1 MFENVKH
8 LFHQNSI
15 QNCYCIYLKKN
26 GENYDSNF
34 ISFGKSH
41 WSNDEDLSGD
51 HIFRLM
57 SMSKPITAVAAMQ
70 LVEKGKL
77 SLDSPAED
85 VLPELAEIPVLTS
98 EKKLVKQSKSITL
111 RHLMSHTSGFA
122 YNSLLMIT
130 SKKIRELSTLMKLN
144 LLMKGII
151 TYVYPFSKGPRLFEA
166 GTDFKYGTGLGF
178 VGLMIEK
185 VSGMSLE
192 EYCKEN
198 IFDPLGMQNTFFTI
212 PKEKKA
218 KIVPLG
224 IRQGRR
230 SMNIRKM
237 PFKGQPYL
245 RFWRKSYYGGTEI
258 FSSPNDFSK
267 FIQCLMNKG
276 SYGGKN
282 IISSKSFNEM
292 IKPGDFDQMFERD
305 DSYNFIMG
313 ENGRLK
319 NKMNR
324 YGLGLTISF
333 DPNDSRPV
341 GSIAHGGAAC
351 TFFSFN
357 LEMQKAALI
366 FSNFYPY
373 NDPEWYEMVVAL
385 EKEVYST

>member
-1 MFENVKH
+1 MFEKIRKLFDENSVK
-8 LFHQNSI
+8 
-15 QNCYCIYLKKN
+15 NCHFIYLKKN
-26 GENYDSNF
+26 GDDFETNS

-41 WSNDEDLSGD
+41 WSNDDDLNGD

-57 SMSKPITAVAAMQ
+57 SMSKPITAIAAMQ

-77 SLDSPAED
+77 NLDSPAEE
-85 VLPELAEIPVLTS
+85 VLPELEKIPVLNADN
-98 EKKLVKQSKSITL
+98 KLVKQSKSITL

-122 YNSLLMIT
+122 YNSLMMIT
-130 SKKIRELSTLMKLN
+130 SKKFRNLSTFMKLN
-144 LLMKGII
+144 LFIRGIV
-151 TYVYPFSKGPRLFEA
+151 TYIYPFSKGPRLFEA
-166 GTDFKYGTGLGF
+166 GSNFKYGTGLGF
-178 VGLMIEK
+178 VGMMIEK
-185 VSGMSLE
+185 VTGQTLE

-198 IFDPLGMQNTFFTI
+198 IFDPLDMKNTFFTI
-212 PKEKKA
+212 PRGKKHQ
-218 KIVPLG
+218 IVPLG
-224 IRQGRR
+224 IRQGKR
-230 SMNIRKM
+230 SRVIRKM

-258 FSSPNDFSK
+258 FSSPNDFAK
-267 FIQCLMNKG
+267 FVKCLMNKG
-276 SYGGKN
+276 LYEEKK
-282 IISSKSFNEM
+282 IISESSFNEM

-305 DSYNFIMG
+305 DNYNFLMG

-357 LEMQKAALI
+357 LDRQKAALI

-373 NDPEWYEMVVAL
+373 NDKEWYDMVVAF
-385 EKEVYST
+385 EKEVYA

>member
-1 MFENVKH
+1 MFEKIRRLFDENSVK
-8 LFHQNSI
+8 
-15 QNCYCIYLKKN
+15 NCHFIYLKKN
-26 GENYDSNF
+26 GDDFETNS

-41 WSNDEDLSGD
+41 WSNDDDLNGD

-57 SMSKPITAVAAMQ
+57 SMSKPITAIAAMQ

-77 SLDSPAED
+77 NLDSPAEE
-85 VLPELAEIPVLTS
+85 VLPELEKIPVLNADN
-98 EKKLVKQSKSITL
+98 KLVKQSKSITL

-122 YNSLLMIT
+122 YNSLMMIT
-130 SKKIRELSTLMKLN
+130 SKKFRNLSTFMKLN
-144 LLMKGII
+144 LFIRGIV
-151 TYVYPFSKGPRLFEA
+151 TYIYPFSKGPRLFEA
-166 GTDFKYGTGLGF
+166 GSNFKYGTGLGF
-178 VGLMIEK
+178 VGMMIEK
-185 VSGMSLE
+185 VTGQTLE

-198 IFDPLGMQNTFFTI
+198 IFDPLDMKNTFFTI
-212 PKEKKA
+212 PRGKKHQ
-218 KIVPLG
+218 IVPLG
-224 IRQGRR
+224 IRQGKR
-230 SMNIRKM
+230 SRVIRKM

-258 FSSPNDFSK
+258 FSSPNDFAK
-267 FIQCLMNKG
+267 FVKCLMNKG
-276 SYGGKN
+276 LYEEKK
-282 IISSKSFNEM
+282 IISESSFNEM

-305 DSYNFIMG
+305 DNYNFLMG

-357 LEMQKAALI
+357 LDRHKAALI

-373 NDPEWYEMVVAL
+373 NDKEWYDMVVAF
-385 EKEVYST
+385 EKEVYA

>member
-1 MFENVKH
+1 MFEKIRKLFDENSVK
-8 LFHQNSI
+8 
-15 QNCYCIYLKKN
+15 NCHFIYLKKN
-26 GENYDSNF
+26 GDDFETNS

-41 WSNDEDLSGD
+41 WSNDDDLNGD

-57 SMSKPITAVAAMQ
+57 SMSKPITAIAAMQ

-77 SLDSPAED
+77 NLDSPAEE
-85 VLPELAEIPVLTS
+85 VLPELEKIPVLNADN
-98 EKKLVKQSKSITL
+98 KLVKQSKSITL

-122 YNSLLMIT
+122 YNSLMMIT
-130 SKKIRELSTLMKLN
+130 SKKFRNLSTFMKLN
-144 LLMKGII
+144 LFIRGIV
-151 TYVYPFSKGPRLFEA
+151 TYIYPFSKGPRLFEA
-166 GTDFKYGTGLGF
+166 GSNFKYGTGLGF
-178 VGLMIEK
+178 VGMMIEK
-185 VSGMSLE
+185 VTGQTLE

-198 IFDPLGMQNTFFTI
+198 IFDPLDMKNTFFTI
-212 PKEKKA
+212 PREKKHQ
-218 KIVPLG
+218 IVPLG
-224 IRQGRR
+224 IRQGKK
-230 SMNIRKM
+230 SKVIRKM

-258 FSSPNDFSK
+258 FSSPNDFAK
-267 FIQCLMNKG
+267 FVKCLMSKG
-276 SYGGKN
+276 LYKEKK
-282 IISSKSFNEM
+282 IISESSFNEM

-305 DSYNFIMG
+305 DNYNFLMG

-357 LEMQKAALI
+357 LDRQKAALI

-373 NDPEWYEMVVAL
+373 NDKEWHDMVVAF
-385 EKEVYST
+385 EKEVYA